1 MRILMA
7 ASEATPLAKTGGLAD
22 VVHALSRELVE
33 LDNEVAI
40 VLPYY
45 EQIRQQVAH
54 HVELIC
60 SFDVRLSWRKQ
71 TCNVYKT
78 IIDGISYYL
87 LSNHQYF
94 GRDHYYGYYDDAE
107 RFAFFTLAIRELI
120 KVINFKPD
128 IIHCHDWQV
137 GMLPCLIREQNMYD
151 DFYRDIKFVLTIH
164 NPAFQGL
171 SHPDTLGDY
180 YSLDRYLFDE
190 GKVRFKELL
199 STLKAGIIYSDK
211 ITTVSKTHAEELY
224 NKEKSHGLD
233 TIMELRRNDFVGIVN
248 GIDYQEFDPTSDKYI
263 ESHFNRI
270 TFKAGKE
277 ENKKALYKKLH
288 LKDNGK
294 PLFAIVS
301 RLTWQKGLD
310 LVLHTV
316 KELLNTGANFVI
328 LGTGEAMY
336 EQEFENIRKIYPSQM
351 AFYNGYSDELAHQ
364 IYAASD
370 VFLMPSLFEP
380 CGIGQLIALRYGTL
394 PLVRMTGGL
403 NDTVVPYFGNNE
415 DIATGFGFYDYDVSA
430 LHNTIRWA
438 LTCFEN
444 PSLIRKLRQNALA
457 QNNDW
462 SRSANEY
469 LDLYKS
475 ISL

>member
-1 MRILMA
+1 
-7 ASEATPLAKTGGLAD
+7 
-22 VVHALSRELVE
+22 
-33 LDNEVAI
+33 
-40 VLPYY
+40 
-45 EQIRQQVAH
+45 
-54 HVELIC
+54 
-60 SFDVRLSWRKQ
+60 
-71 TCNVYKT
+71 
-78 IIDGISYYL
+78 
-87 LSNHQYF
+87 
-94 GRDHYYGYYDDAE
+94 
-107 RFAFFTLAIRELI
+107 
-120 KVINFKPD
+120 
-128 IIHCHDWQV
+128 
-137 GMLPCLIREQNMYD
+137 
-151 DFYRDIKFVLTIH
+151 
-164 NPAFQGL
+164 
-171 SHPDTLGDY
+171 
-180 YSLDRYLFDE
+180 
-190 GKVRFKELL
+190 
-199 STLKAGIIYSDK
+199 
-211 ITTVSKTHAEELY
+211 
-224 NKEKSHGLD
+224 
-233 TIMELRRNDFVGIVN
+233 
-248 GIDYQEFDPTSDKYI
+248 
-263 ESHFNRI
+263 
-270 TFKAGKE
+270 
-277 ENKKALYKKLH
+277 

-316 KELLNTGANFVI
+316 KDLLNTGANFVI

-336 EQEFENIRKIYPSQM
+336 EQEFENIRKMYPSQM